1 LFLLIRVDH
10 NPFVAEVEEY
20 IIQNDEKIE
29 IYSFQDINNDGIS
42 ERIQVYNLHTN
53 ATIIGYNQN
62 GTIFESWNLYGKYFF
77 NNPVFDF
84 HDIDDDGTQEIYA
97 LTITSD
103 DSVFVNQAELKPRA
117 SGYRKKFVTKLGR
130 YQEHLDAVMEGLG
143 FSDITGD
150 GIPDFLFSI
159 NAGFTLQP
167 RAVYA
172 WDIEKDKIIRS
183 PFTGLNAKSNYG
195 LISTDV
201 NDDGIAE
208 IFLSSWSTDNY
219 KIPVPFSDT
228 ASYSLVLTKNMKYL
242 YQPVTI
248 AGPSSVTSSFPLE
261 MNGTFHILTIARMV
275 RGQENDS
282 KAILFDAHG
291 NRKDS
296 LLLKNMNTNTNYRYT
311 DGRIL
316 FTMREDDATVIGS
329 IENDLSL
336 KKHGK
341 IDIIPEGI
349 VPADLDNDP
358 QMEMILLE
366 SKDSKLHILQDNL
379 KTLTTCRIPAGPSA
393 ILRVSIA
400 SKRDHETRFLVQMEN
415 YRMMISYRDNP
426 FYKWRFIY
434 YILLYGIIYL
444 VLFLLQKV
452 FVFRSNR
459 KKDKENRMINLQLQS
474 VMNQLNPHFTF
485 NAINTVGDSILS
497 DRKHEA
503 YENLTK
509 LSELIRS
516 SMINAF
522 HVYKSLGEEIEF
534 TRQYLELEAVRFDG
548 KLTYAFNIDSNVDL
562 ETKVPKMLI
571 HLFVE
576 NAIKHG
582 IFHKTTAGH
591 IEVTV
596 TRHPKAMV
604 ITVSDDGIGRKKART
619 ISGDRGKGLHIL
631 DEYLVLFRKNYHR
644 VINYTVEDLYDRKK
658 NPGTI
663 VTIRIDD

>member
-1 LFLLIRVDH
+1 MFLLIRVDH

-172 WDIEKDKIIRS
+172 WDIVKDKIIRS

>member
-1 LFLLIRVDH
+1 MLLLIRVDH
-10 NPFVAEVEEY
+10 NPFIAEVVEH
-20 IIQNDEKIE
+20 IVQNDENIHV
-29 IYSFQDINNDGIS
+29 YSFRDITGDGIS
-42 ERIQVYNLHTN
+42 EQILMYNLPTN

-62 GTIFESWNLYGKYFF
+62 GTIFESWNLYGKYYY

-84 HDIDDDGTQEIYA
+84 HDIDEDGTQEIYA
-97 LTITSD
+97 ITITSD
-103 DSVFVNQAELKPRA
+103 DSVFVNQAELKPR
-117 SGYRKKFVTKLGR
+117 SNDYRKKFVTKLGR
-130 YQEHLDAVMEGLG
+130 YHDHLDAAIEGLG

-150 GIPDFLFSI
+150 GIPEYLFTIS
-159 NAGFTLQP
+159 AGFTLQP

-172 WDIEKDKIIRS
+172 WDIENDWILRS
-183 PFTGLNAKSNYG
+183 PFTGMNTKQNNG
-195 LISTDV
+195 LISADV
-201 NDDGIAE
+201 NEDGIDE

-219 KIPVPFSDT
+219 KITVPFSDT
-228 ASYSLVLTKNMKYL
+228 ASYSLVLTENMKYL
-242 YQPVTI
+242 YQPVLI
-248 AGPSSVTSSFPLE
+248 AGPSSVSSSFPLE
-261 MNGTFHILTIARMV
+261 MNDTLHILTIARMV
-275 RGQENDS
+275 RGQENNS
-282 KAILFDAHG
+282 KAVLFDTQG

-296 LLLKNMNTNTNYRYT
+296 LLLKNMNTNTNYRYVN
-311 DGRIL
+311 GRIL
-316 FTMREDDATVIGS
+316 FTMQEDGATVIGS
-329 IENDLSL
+329 IENDLSV

-341 IDIIPEGI
+341 IAVTPGGII
-349 VPADLDNDP
+349 PADLDNDP
-358 QMEMILLE
+358 EMEMILLDTGE
-366 SKDSKLHILQDNL
+366 GRLHILQDNL
-379 KTLTTCRIPAGPSA
+379 KTLTTCRIPAGPSSL
-393 ILRVSIA
+393 INISIA
-400 SKRDHETRFLVQMEN
+400 SKCDDETRFLVQMKN

-434 YILLYGIIYL
+434 YFLLYGIICL

-459 KKDKENRMINLQLQS
+459 KKDKENRMIHLQLQS

-522 HVYKSLGEEIEF
+522 QVYKSLGEEIEF

-548 KLTYAFNIDSNVDL
+548 KLTYAFNIASNVDL
-562 ETKVPKMLI
+562 GTKVPKMLI

-582 IFHKTTAGH
+582 IFHKTTPGH
-591 IEVTV
+591 IEVTASRSHRSMVV
-596 TRHPKAMV
+596 T
-604 ITVSDDGIGRKKART
+604 ISDDGIGRKKART
-619 ISGDRGKGLHIL
+619 ISGDKGKGLHIL

-644 VINYTVEDLYDRKK
+644 VISYTIEDLYDRKK
-658 NPGTI
+658 DPGTI
-663 VTIRIDD
+663 VTIRIED

>member
-1 LFLLIRVDH
+1 LFLLISVDH

>member
-172 WDIEKDKIIRS
+172 WDIVKDKIIRS

>member
-1 LFLLIRVDH
+1 MFLLIRVDH